1 MNKEQ
6 IKEAI
11 LGKEDCKKEDTPLC
25 QFATFHPDME
35 MVEILLKGADIQKSF
50 NNQPLG
56 WVFQFCEPN
65 WDKMLELLFKY
76 KYYALHLNKTRDF
89 EYLLRLLDR
98 VKRETALYVLN
109 SMKRHN
115 FHLTKKQTLLLQREE
130 YTDLFKLFTEVFDS
144 NLESMKEKDYG
155 TN

>member
-11 LGKEDCKKEDTPLC
+11 LGKEYCKKEETPLC
-25 QFATFHPDME
+25 QFSTFHPDME

-50 NNQPLG
+50 NHQPLA

-76 KYYALHLNKTRDF
+76 KYYGLHLNRLSQF
-89 EYLLRLLDR
+89 EYLVRLLER
-98 VKRETALYVLN
+98 VKPETVHYVLN
-109 SMKRHN
+109 NMKRHGFRLN
-115 FHLTKKQTLLLQREE
+115 EKQSLLLQREE
-130 YTDLFKLFTEVFDS
+130 HTNLFQLLTGIFD
-144 NLESMKEKDYG
+144 
-155 TN
+155 

>member
-11 LGKEDCKKEDTPLC
+11 LGQPDCNKEDTPLC

-50 NNQPLG
+50 NNHPLG

-76 KYYALHLNKTRDF
+76 KYYGLHLNKTRDF

-98 VKRETALYVLN
+98 VKKETVLYVLKIMQN
-109 SMKRHN
+109 HN
-115 FHLTKKQTLLLQREE
+115 FELKAEQGTLLQRNEFRKVFE
-130 YTDLFKLFTEVFDS
+130 LYLEVFD
-144 NLESMKEKDYG
+144 L
-155 TN
+155 

>member
-11 LGKEDCKKEDTPLC
+11 LGKENCKKEDTPLC

-65 WDKMLELLFKY
+65 WDKMLQLLFKY

-89 EYLLRLLDR
+89 EYLLQLLDR
-98 VKRETALYVLN
+98 VKKETVLYVLKIMWN
-109 SMKRHN
+109 HN
-115 FHLTKKQTLLLQREE
+115 FELKPEQGTLLQRNEFRKVFE
-130 YTDLFKLFTEVFDS
+130 LYLEVFD
-144 NLESMKEKDYG
+144 L
-155 TN
+155 

>member
-11 LGKEDCKKEDTPLC
+11 LGQPDSRAEDTLLC

-35 MVEILLKGADIQKSF
+35 MVEILLKGADVQKSF
-50 NNQPLG
+50 NNHPLG
-56 WVFQFCEPN
+56 WLFQFCEPN

-76 KYYALHLNKTRDF
+76 KYHALHLNKTRDF

-98 VKRETALYVLN
+98 VKRETTLYVLN
-109 SMKRHN
+109 IMKRHN
-115 FHLTKKQTLLLQREE
+115 FHLTPKQSGMLGQEE
-130 YTDLFKLFTEVFDS
+130 YAKVLRLYREVFDS
-144 NLESMKEKDYG
+144 QM
-155 TN
+155 

>member
-1 MNKEQ
+1 MDKEQ

-11 LGKEDCKKEDTPLC
+11 LGKENCRKEDTPLC
-25 QFATFHPDME
+25 QFATFHPDIE

-98 VKRETALYVLN
+98 VKKETVLYVLN

-115 FHLTKKQTLLLQREE
+115 FHLSPKQTLLLQREE
-130 YTDLFKLFTEVFDS
+130 HTNLFKLFTDVFDS
-144 NLESMKEKDYG
+144 NLESGKGIHHG

>member
-11 LGKEDCKKEDTPLC
+11 LGKENCKKEDTPLC

-65 WDKMLELLFKY
+65 WDKMLQLLFKY

-89 EYLLRLLDR
+89 EYLLQLLDR
-98 VKRETALYVLN
+98 VKKETVLYVLKIMRN
-109 SMKRHN
+109 HN
-115 FHLTKKQTLLLQREE
+115 FELKPEQGTLLQRNEFRKVFE
-130 YTDLFKLFTEVFDS
+130 LYLEVFD
-144 NLESMKEKDYG
+144 L
-155 TN
+155 

>member
-11 LGKEDCKKEDTPLC
+11 LGQPDCQKEDTPLC
-25 QFATFHPDME
+25 QFATFHPDMN

-65 WDKMLELLFKY
+65 WDKMLELLFNY
-76 KYYALHLNKTRDF
+76 KYYSLHLHKTRDF
-89 EYLLRLLDR
+89 EYLLRLLD
-98 VKRETALYVLN
+98 KIKTETALYVLN
-109 SMKRHN
+109 TMKRHN
-115 FHLTKKQTLLLQREE
+115 FHLTPKQSEMIGEEE
-130 YTDLFKLFTEVFDS
+130 YAKVLHLYRDVFDS
-144 NLESMKEKDYG
+144 
-155 TN
+155 

>member
-11 LGKEDCKKEDTPLC
+11 LVQPDCRAENTPLC

-35 MVEILLKGADIQKSF
+35 MVEILLRGADIQKSF

-56 WVFQFCEPN
+56 WLFQFCEQN

-98 VKRETALYVLN
+98 VKTETTLYILN
-109 SMKRHN
+109 TMKRHN
-115 FHLTKKQTLLLQREE
+115 FHLTPKQTEMIGREE
-130 YTDLFKLFTEVFDS
+130 YTKVLRLYRDVFDS
-144 NLESMKEKDYG
+144 NLESGDK
-155 TN
+155 

>member
-11 LGKEDCKKEDTPLC
+11 LGKEGCKKEDTPLC

-35 MVEILLKGADIQKSF
+35 MVKILLKGADIQKSF

-76 KYYALHLNKTRDF
+76 KYYALQLHKTRDF

-98 VKRETALYVLN
+98 VKKETVLYILN
-109 SMKRHN
+109 AMKRHN
-115 FHLTKKQTLLLQREE
+115 FHLNEQQTLLLQREE
-130 YTDLFKLFTEVFDS
+130 HTNLFKLFTEVFDS
-144 NLESMKEKDYG
+144 KM
-155 TN
+155 

>member
-1 MNKEQ
+1 MNKEE

-11 LGKEDCKKEDTPLC
+11 LGKENCRAEDTPLC

-65 WDKMLELLFKY
+65 WDKMLKLLFKY

-98 VKRETALYVLN
+98 VKKETVLYVLKIMRN
-109 SMKRHN
+109 HN
-115 FHLTKKQTLLLQREE
+115 FELKPEQGTLLQRNEFRKVFE
-130 YTDLFKLFTEVFDS
+130 LYLEVFD
-144 NLESMKEKDYG
+144 L
-155 TN
+155 

>member
-1 MNKEQ
+1 MYKEQ

-11 LGKEDCKKEDTPLC
+11 LGQPDCRKEDTPLC
-25 QFATFHPDME
+25 QFSTFHHDME

-56 WVFQFCEPN
+56 WIFQFCEPN

-76 KYYALHLNKTRDF
+76 KYHALHLNKTRDF

-98 VKRETALYVLN
+98 VKSETALSVLN
-109 SMKRHN
+109 AMKRHN
-115 FHLTKKQTLLLQREE
+115 FHLTPKQSEILGQKE
-130 YTDLFKLFTEVFDS
+130 YTKALHLYKDVFDS
-144 NLESMKEKDYG
+144 QM
-155 TN
+155 

>member
-11 LGKEDCKKEDTPLC
+11 LGKENCKKEDTPLC

-65 WDKMLELLFKY
+65 WDKILELLFRY
-76 KYYALHLNKTRDF
+76 KYYALRLNKTRDF

-98 VKRETALYVLN
+98 VKKETVLYVLKIMRN
-109 SMKRHN
+109 HN
-115 FHLTKKQTLLLQREE
+115 FELKPEQGTFLQRNEFRKVFE
-130 YTDLFKLFTEVFDS
+130 LYLEIFDL
-144 NLESMKEKDYG
+144 
-155 TN
+155 

>member
-11 LGKEDCKKEDTPLC
+11 LGQSDCRAEDTPLC

-98 VKRETALYVLN
+98 VKKETVLYVLKIMRN
-109 SMKRHN
+109 HN
-115 FHLTKKQTLLLQREE
+115 FELKPEQGTLLQRNEFRKVFE
-130 YTDLFKLFTEVFDS
+130 LYLEVFD
-144 NLESMKEKDYG
+144 L
-155 TN
+155 

>member
-11 LGKEDCKKEDTPLC
+11 LGKENCKKEDTPFC

-76 KYYALHLNKTRDF
+76 KYYGLHLNKTRDF
-89 EYLLRLLDR
+89 EYLLRLLDK
-98 VKRETALYVLN
+98 VKKETALYVLDI
-109 SMKRHN
+109 MKRHS
-115 FHLTKKQTLLLQREE
+115 FHLTEKQTLLLQKEE
-130 YTDLFKLFTEVFDS
+130 HTNLFKLFTEVFD
-144 NLESMKEKDYG
+144 
-155 TN
+155 

>member
-11 LGKEDCKKEDTPLC
+11 LGKENCRKEDTPLC
-25 QFATFHPDME
+25 RFATFHPDME
-35 MVEILLKGADIQKSF
+35 MVELLLKGADIQKSF

-65 WDKMLELLFKY
+65 WDKILELLFKY
-76 KYYALHLNKTRDF
+76 KYHALGLHKTRDF

-98 VKRETALYVLN
+98 VKKETALYVLN
-109 SMKRHN
+109 VMKKHN
-115 FHLTKKQTLLLQREE
+115 FHLTKKQTILLQREE
-130 YTDLFKLFTEVFDS
+130 HTNLFKLFTEVFDS
-144 NLESMKEKDYG
+144 
-155 TN
+155 

>member
-1 MNKEQ
+1 MDKEQ

-11 LGKEDCKKEDTPLC
+11 LGQPDCRKEDTPLC
-25 QFATFHPDME
+25 QFSTFHSDME
-35 MVEILLKGADIQKSF
+35 MVEILLKGADVQKSF
-50 NNQPLG
+50 NNHPLG

-98 VKRETALYVLN
+98 VKKETVLYVLKIMRN
-109 SMKRHN
+109 HN
-115 FHLTKKQTLLLQREE
+115 FELKPEQGPLLQRNEFRKVFE
-130 YTDLFKLFTEVFDS
+130 LYLEVFD
-144 NLESMKEKDYG
+144 L
-155 TN
+155 

>member
-11 LGKEDCKKEDTPLC
+11 LGQPDCRKEDTPLC

-65 WDKMLELLFKY
+65 WDRMLELLFKY
-76 KYYALHLNKTRDF
+76 KYYALQLHKTRDF
-89 EYLLRLLDR
+89 EYLLRLLD
-98 VKRETALYVLN
+98 KIKTETALYVLN
-109 SMKRHN
+109 TMKRHN
-115 FHLTKKQTLLLQREE
+115 FHLTTKQTEIFRKEE
-130 YTDLFKLFTEVFDS
+130 YAKVLRLYTEVFDS
-144 NLESMKEKDYG
+144 NLESEDK
-155 TN
+155 

>member
-6 IKEAI
+6 IKELI
-11 LGKEDCKKEDTPLC
+11 LGKVDCKKEDTPLC

-50 NNQPLG
+50 NNHPLG

-76 KYYALHLNKTRDF
+76 KYYGLHLNKTRDF
-89 EYLLRLLDR
+89 KYLLQLLDK
-98 VKRETALYVLN
+98 VKSETILYVLH

-115 FHLTKKQTLLLQREE
+115 FHLTEKQTLLLQREKH
-130 YTDLFKLFTEVFDS
+130 TNLFKLFTEVFDS
-144 NLESMKEKDYG
+144 NLESGNK
-155 TN
+155 

>member
-11 LGKEDCKKEDTPLC
+11 LGKENCRKEDMPLC

-76 KYYALHLNKTRDF
+76 KYYALQLHKTRDF
-89 EYLLRLLDR
+89 EYLLRLLNR
-98 VKRETALYVLN
+98 VKRETALYVLDT
-109 SMKRHN
+109 MKRHN
-115 FHLTKKQTLLLQREE
+115 FHLTPKQSEMLGEEE
-130 YTDLFKLFTEVFDS
+130 YAKVLQMYLEVFNS
-144 NLESMKEKDYG
+144 
-155 TN
+155 

>member
-11 LGKEDCKKEDTPLC
+11 LGKENCKKEDTPLC
-25 QFATFHPDME
+25 QFATFQPDME
-35 MVEILLKGADIQKSF
+35 IVEVLLKGADIQKSF
-50 NNQPLG
+50 NNHPLG

-89 EYLLRLLDR
+89 DYLLRLLDR
-98 VKRETALYVLN
+98 VKKETVLYVLKIMRN
-109 SMKRHN
+109 HN
-115 FHLTKKQTLLLQREE
+115 FELKPGQGTLLQRNEFRKVFE
-130 YTDLFKLFTEVFDS
+130 LYLEVFD
-144 NLESMKEKDYG
+144 L
-155 TN
+155 

>member
-6 IKEAI
+6 IREAI
-11 LGKEDCKKEDTPLC
+11 LGQSDCRKEDTPLC

-65 WDKMLELLFKY
+65 WDKMLELMFKY
-76 KYYALHLNKTRDF
+76 KYHALHLNKTRDF
-89 EYLLRLLDR
+89 EYLLRLLNR
-98 VKRETALYVLN
+98 VKSETALYVLN
-109 SMKRHN
+109 AMKRHN
-115 FHLTKKQTLLLQREE
+115 FHLNEKQTLLLQREE
-130 YTDLFKLFTEVFDS
+130 HTNLFQLFTEVFD
-144 NLESMKEKDYG
+144 
-155 TN
+155 

>member
-11 LGKEDCKKEDTPLC
+11 LGKENCRKEDTPLC

-109 SMKRHN
+109 AMKRHS
-115 FHLTKKQTLLLQREE
+115 FHLTPKQSEMIGEEE
-130 YTDLFKLFTEVFDS
+130 YAKVLQMYLEVFNS
-144 NLESMKEKDYG
+144 
-155 TN
+155 